1 MSRFLITAADSAFG
15 TALIKRLCQTNSDEI
30 EWIFGTYFDAKE
42 TLDDIIKEYPNLSEK
57 LILKK
62 VDMSNVD
69 EIEELNKEL
78 EEKESIT
85 HMIHL
90 PAPKARP
97 LQFKKM
103 TWDIFKANMEISFR
117 SAVMILFSALPR
129 MAKAKEGK
137 VVLMS
142 SYYATEGGTPNFLSA
157 YVSTKSAMI
166 GLVRSLAKEYEDKN
180 IQINALAPDFT
191 DTKFLNEM
199 PDVMKEMVVQKS
211 ERGRM
216 LKPDEVIDGMM
227 KLLDKDNKDSGRTL
241 VIK

>member
-1 MSRFLITAADSAFG
+1 MRRFLITAADSAFG
-15 TALIKRLCQTNSDEI
+15 TTLIKRLCETNIDEI

-42 TLDDIIKEYPNLSEK
+42 NLDDLKNQYPVLNDK

-62 VDMSNVD
+62 VDMSSID
-69 EIEELNKEL
+69 EIETLNKEL
-78 EEKESIT
+78 EEKDAIT
-85 HMIHL
+85 DMIHL
-90 PAPKARP
+90 PAPKAHP

-117 SAVMILFSALPR
+117 SAVLILFSVLPR
-129 MAKAKEGK
+129 MAKEKTGK

-142 SYYATEGGTPNFLSA
+142 SYYATDEGTPNFLSA

-166 GLVRSLAKEYEDKN
+166 GLARSLAKEYEDKN

-191 DTKFLNEM
+191 DTKFLDDM

-211 ERGRM
+211 DRGRM
-216 LKPDEVIDGMM
+216 LNPDEVVDGLIA
-227 KLLDKDNKDSGRTL
+227 LLDKNSTETGKVL
-241 VIK
+241 VVK